1 MSDRPP
7 RPAGPARLVLFWGLL
22 LALLVLVLE
31 GVAFLTGLL
40 VPDLYDHRAAV
51 LSRIGP
57 EVTARAARVDPVL
70 GWEPQPGTIRR
81 AGDCRGREVS
91 YTVAADG
98 ARDYPGYR
106 PAAATILVGGD
117 SYAFGDEA
125 QDARAFPAILAGLT
139 GKTVANLGVRGYGPV
154 QALLR
159 LERHVERY
167 PAARTVV
174 LGIMYE
180 NVHRMVNSYRPV
192 LYDQADP
199 LAFLPHMRDGRL
211 RPHPGRQALADEA
224 RLRASIEAAFDDDFW
239 AKPRRGFPYLV
250 SMIEGL
256 SSRYFILRTV
266 QRKLSRTGRARRPEY
281 GMSYASPEIQANL
294 IGLLDRF
301 ANLAAGRGLEAVA
314 LFMPRNRFD
323 TTSVQDL
330 LAATGERFPPGVAVV
345 DLGAGDVD
353 WARYNLVNPAD
364 GNTCHPSSYGYGEIA
379 RHLAGALR
387 RDGVRS
393 GTARA
398 RPGT

>member
-7 RPAGPARLVLFWGLL
+7 HPAGPARLVLFWGLL
-22 LALLVLVLE
+22 LTVLALVLE

-40 VPDLYDHRAAV
+40 APDLYDHRAAV
-51 LSRIGP
+51 LARVDAD
-57 EVTARAARVDPVL
+57 VTAEAARVDPVL
-70 GWEPQPGTIRR
+70 GWEPQPGTVRR
-81 AGDCRGREVS
+81 EPDCLGREVT
-91 YTVAADG
+91 YTAAADG

-106 PAAATILVGGD
+106 PAAATIVVAGD

-125 QDARAFPAILAGLT
+125 QDAAAFPALLAGLT
-139 GKTVANLGVRGYGPV
+139 GETVANLGVGGYGPV

-159 LERHVERY
+159 LERHIERY

-192 LYDQADP
+192 LYDKADP
-199 LAFLPHMRDGRL
+199 LAFLPFMRDGRL
-211 RPHPGRQALADEA
+211 QPHPGRQALADEG
-224 RLRASIEAAFDDDFW
+224 RLRAAIEAAFDDDFW

-250 SMIEGL
+250 SLIEGL
-256 SSRYFILRTV
+256 SSRYFVLRTV
-266 QRKLSRTGRARRPEY
+266 QRNLSQIGQAEY
-281 GMSYASPEIQANL
+281 RMSYDSPEIQANL
-294 IGLLDRF
+294 FGLLDRF
-301 ANLAAGRGLEAVA
+301 ADLAAGRGLEAFV

-330 LAATGERFPPGVAVV
+330 LAARGDRFPSGVAVV

-364 GNTCHPSSYGYGEIA
+364 GNICHPSSYGYGEIA

-387 RDGVRS
+387 
-393 GTARA
+393 
-398 RPGT
+398 